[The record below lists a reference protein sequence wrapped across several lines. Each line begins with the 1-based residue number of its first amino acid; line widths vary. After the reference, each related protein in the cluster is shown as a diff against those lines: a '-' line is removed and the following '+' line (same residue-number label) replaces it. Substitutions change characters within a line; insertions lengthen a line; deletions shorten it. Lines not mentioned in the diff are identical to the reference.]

1 MRSVG
6 DLFIFSPAV
15 PLQTRGPRG
24 TGGPLNKEYQFRFLK
39 PDDSYTLMRFK
50 NLKCYKKD
58 NNKDDVEMPIET
70 KDQNLAQVT
79 ERIGSGAAAVHVSG
93 IFGAARAF
101 FLARL
106 VEAVRRP
113 TLIVL
118 PQARDAERFTRELE
132 FFLSESPDDFKA
144 NGQRR
149 LFDFPPYDISPLSG
163 LSPHDEVIARRLEAL
178 YALTANDHAIVVTS
192 TEASLLRT
200 LPKESL
206 LGALEYL
213 EPGEEIERARLQ
225 ERLEINGYQRTS
237 LVEELGDY
245 AVRGGVVDLYPP
257 LYGDPIRLE
266 FWGDQIESI
275 RYFDPLSQ
283 RSRDP
288 IKELILL
295 PASEIVFG
303 RENVERARS
312 MGRLPN
318 PTGEGRV
325 FPGHEAWLNHFYDRL
340 DTVFDY
346 FPQNGLLIL
355 LEPHRQEMERNRFEE
370 RHGREV
376 QKYRQEAAERGA
388 PFPETDGLLM
398 SAAETGARLA
408 EYQRVNF
415 SRLAVDRPGDAP
427 ATALRIEEVSEVGDD
442 LDLKITGKGRVSM
455 APLAE
460 KISEWLDRGSRVVL
474 VCRTEQQAQ
483 RLREILANYAVGV
496 DEFVS
501 SWDRV
506 SRGVGLSICIGR
518 LSRGFGWP
526 ALGIYVVSEDEI
538 FGAKRRHRPGGRAG
552 DGGLNWTSFSQLKA
566 GDLVVHQDHGIG
578 RYGGL
583 RKMEIEEKVNDFAV
597 IEYANND
604 RLYVPADRISVL
616 QKYVGV
622 DEQAPKL
629 DQLGGR
635 SWDLVKKK
643 AKKSIREIAKQ
654 LIEIYAVRK
663 YRRGFAFSAP
673 DNTLREFEAT
683 FEHEETA
690 DQVKAIEEVL
700 EDMCSERPM
709 DRLICGDVGYGKTE
723 VAIRA
728 AFKAAMDGKQTAL
741 LVPTT
746 VLAEQHYETFSKRL
760 GPYGIAV
767 AVLSR
772 FKTRMEQKEI
782 LAKVRSGKVD
792 VLIGTHRI
800 LQKDVGFRDFG
811 LLIIDEEQRF
821 GVKQKE
827 NLKRYRALVDVLAL
841 TATPI
846 PRTLHMSLMGIRD
859 LSIIETPPEDRLAI
873 QSYLSPYD
881 EPTIKDAIEFEL
893 ERRGQ
898 VFFVHNRVQTIG
910 QIADRLMQLVPQAR
924 FAVAHGQMKASEL
937 EETMIRF
944 LRNEIDVLVC
954 TTIIEAGLDIP
965 TVNTIIINEVDHF
978 GLAQLYQLR
987 GRVGRAKEN
996 AYAYLLLSNR
1006 SELSHD
1012 AEKRLRALMDFSH
1025 LGAGIHLAMH
1035 DLRIR
1040 GGGNILGF
1048 SQSGH
1053 ISAIGYELYLKMV
1066 EQSIAELRGE
1076 DWHEEVNPEINV
1088 NAPAYLPAEY
1098 VADTDVRLNL
1108 YRRLSSLREGSE
1120 LEAMVEEMH
1129 DRFGP
1134 APREVSNLLAVMAVR
1149 LNLKRIGIAR
1159 LDISAGSLV
1168 LTFGE
1173 HPRVKPERLVNLVRT
1188 DPGRYR
1194 FLSEKKLRIKIDGR
1208 TPLDS
1213 LLEAKRI
1220 IPELEAEEADL
1231 ASR

>member
-1 MRSVG
+1 
-6 DLFIFSPAV
+6 
-15 PLQTRGPRG
+15 
-24 TGGPLNKEYQFRFLK
+24 
-39 PDDSYTLMRFK
+39 
-50 NLKCYKKD
+50 
-58 NNKDDVEMPIET
+58 MPIET
-70 KDQNLAQVT
+70 KDQNLDHIA
-79 ERIGSGAAAVHVSG
+79 ERLGVGVPAVHVSG

-106 VEAVRRP
+106 VEAVKRP

-118 PQARDAERFTRELE
+118 PQARDADRLHRELE
-132 FFLSESPDDFKA
+132 FFLSEPSDDFKA
-144 NGQRR
+144 NGERR

-163 LSPHDEVIARRLEAL
+163 LSPHGEVIARRLEAL
-178 YALTANDHAIVVTS
+178 YALTSNDHPVVVTS

-200 LPKESL
+200 LPKEGL
-206 LGALEYL
+206 IGALEYL
-213 EPGEEIERARLQ
+213 ETGEEIERARLL
-225 ERLEINGYQRTS
+225 ERLEIGGYLRTS

-245 AVRGGVVDLYPP
+245 AVRGGVVDVYPP
-257 LYGDPIRLE
+257 LYGDPVRLE
-266 FWGDQIESI
+266 FWGDQLESI

-288 IKELILL
+288 IKELVLL
-295 PASEIVFG
+295 PASEIVFE

-318 PTGEGRV
+318 PTGEGRA
-325 FPGHEAWLNHFYDRL
+325 FPGHEGWVNHFYGRL

-346 FPQNGLLIL
+346 FPQNGLVIL

-370 RHGREV
+370 RHEREV
-376 QKYRQEAAERGA
+376 EKYRQEAAERGA
-388 PFPETDGLLM
+388 PFPETEGLLM
-398 SAAETGARLA
+398 SAAETGARVA
-408 EYQRVNF
+408 EYQQVNL
-415 SRLAVDRPGDAP
+415 SRLAMDRPGDAS
-427 ATALRIEEVSEVGDD
+427 ANALRIEDVSEVGDD
-442 LDLKITGKGRVSM
+442 LDLQLAGKGRVSM

-460 KISEWLDRGSRVVL
+460 KISEWINLGSRVIL

-483 RLREILANYAVGV
+483 RLREILANYQVEV

-501 SWDRV
+501 RWDRV

-518 LSRGFGWP
+518 LSRGFAWP
-526 ALGIYVVSEDEI
+526 SLGICVVSEDEI
-538 FGAKRRHRPGGRAG
+538 FGAKRRHRSSRRVGEA
-552 DGGLNWTSFSQLKA
+552 GLNWTSFSQLKD

-583 RKMEIEEKVNDFAV
+583 RKMEIKEKVNDFAI
-597 IEYANND
+597 IEYAHSD

-616 QKYVGV
+616 QKYVGA
-622 DEQAPKL
+622 DEQSPKL

-635 SWDLVKKK
+635 SWDLVKQK

-663 YRRGFAFSAP
+663 YRKGFAFSAP

-683 FEHEETA
+683 FEHEETP

-700 EDMCSERPM
+700 ADMCAERPM

-760 GPYGIAV
+760 GPYGIDV

-772 FKTRMEQKEI
+772 FKARTEQKEI
-782 LAKVRSGKVD
+782 LAEVRSAKID

-800 LQKDVGFRDFG
+800 LQKDVSFRDFG

-827 NLKRYRALVDVLAL
+827 ILKRYRALVDVLAL

-846 PRTLHMSLMGIRD
+846 PRTLHLSLMGIRD

-910 QIADRLMQLVPQAR
+910 QIADGLMQLVPQAR
-924 FAVAHGQMKASEL
+924 FAVAHGQMKAREL

-944 LRNEIDVLVC
+944 LQKEIDILVC

-965 TVNTIIINEVDHF
+965 TVNTIIINEVDRF
-978 GLAQLYQLR
+978 GLSQLYQLR
-987 GRVGRAKEN
+987 GRVGRSKEN

-1088 NAPAYLPAEY
+1088 NTPAYLPAEY
-1098 VADTDVRLNL
+1098 VSDTDVRLNL
-1108 YRRLSSLREGSE
+1108 YRRLSSLRERSE
-1120 LEAMVEEMH
+1120 LEAMTEEMH

-1134 APREVSNLLAVMAVR
+1134 TPREVSNLLAVMAVR
-1149 LNLKRIGIAR
+1149 LILKRVGIAR
-1159 LDISAGSLV
+1159 LDISAGSLL
-1168 LTFGE
+1168 LTFAE
-1173 HPRVKPERLVNLVRT
+1173 HTRVKPETLVNLVRT
-1188 DPGRYR
+1188 NPGRYR
-1194 FLSEKKLRIKIDGR
+1194 FLSEKKLKIKLDSR
-1208 TPLDS
+1208 RPLDS
-1213 LLEAKRI
+1213 LREAERI
-1220 IPELEAEEADL
+1220 IPQWEAEKGDL
-1231 ASR
+1231 ETR